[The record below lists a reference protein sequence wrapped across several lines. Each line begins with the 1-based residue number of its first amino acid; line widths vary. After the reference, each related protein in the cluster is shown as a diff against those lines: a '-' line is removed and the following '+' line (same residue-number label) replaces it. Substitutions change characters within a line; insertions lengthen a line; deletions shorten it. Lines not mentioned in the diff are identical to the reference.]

1 MNLYTVFSRQFAERP
16 EATALIDA
24 RNDRS
29 WSYAELN
36 NTCAQ
41 VASRLKAAGLRKG
54 DAVLLFVPMSVALYV
69 SLLACFRLGLVAVI
83 IDPGGGRVYI
93 NRCCSLYPPRAFI
106 GTPKAHLL
114 RLLVSSLRAIP
125 NKFSIG
131 MPVPGATRLSLDTT
145 LSESVAVAD
154 VEDSA
159 AALVSF
165 TSGSTGSP
173 KAAVRS
179 HGFLLAQHRAIS
191 NNHCAAAG
199 TKNLPLFPVFVLSN
213 LASGVTSI
221 LVDVD
226 LRRPERIDA
235 AALIHAIG
243 RYQPHS
249 LGAPPVVLS
258 RVIEYCDQHRLNLS
272 QKLTVYSGGAPV
284 FPALLSDFTRIAP
297 NAQLVSVYGS
307 TEAEPIALS
316 AYENN
321 GSGSKASSDRR
332 KGLLAGMPVHEISL
346 RIIRDSAQDVK
357 SKMSTGAFAEICL
370 CSDEI
375 GEIVVS
381 GEHVLQTYLNGNG
394 DAENKIQV
402 DGRIWHR
409 TGDAGSLDSDGR
421 LWLAGR
427 CQARLEDDRGI
438 SYPLGIEAVAQE
450 VGNVERAALVTL
462 QGDRVLLVA
471 CKQVCQN
478 MVEQEIRPRLVGA
491 GIDVLR
497 FMSSLPVDRRHNG
510 KIDYARLYKLLG

>member
-1 MNLYTVFSRQFAERP
+1 MNLYTVFSHQFAERP

-24 RNDRS
+24 HNDKS

-36 NTCAQ
+36 NACAQ
-41 VASRLKAAGLRKG
+41 VASRLKAASLRQG
-54 DAVLLFVPMSVALYV
+54 DAVLLIVPMSVALYV
-69 SLLACFRLGLVAVI
+69 SILACFRLGLVAVI
-83 IDPGGGRVYI
+83 IDPGGGRAHFD
-93 NRCCSLYPPRAFI
+93 RCCSLYPPKAFI
-106 GTPKAHLL
+106 GTVKAHLL
-114 RLLVSSLRAIP
+114 RFLVPSLRAIP

-131 MPVPGATRLSLDTT
+131 IPLPGAIRLSLDTT
-145 LSESVAVAD
+145 PSESVTVAD

-191 NNHCAAAG
+191 NNHCAVAG

-221 LVDVD
+221 LADVD
-226 LRRPERIDA
+226 LRRPDRIDV
-235 AALIHAIG
+235 AALIQAIG

-258 RVIEYCDQHRLNLS
+258 RVIEYCNQHRLYLS

-284 FPALLSDFTRIAP
+284 FPALLNDFKRIAP

-316 AYENN
+316 AYEDN
-321 GSGSKASSDRR
+321 GSGSNASSDRS
-332 KGLLAGMPVHEISL
+332 KGLLAGMPVPEISL
-346 RIIRDSAQDVK
+346 RIIKDSTKDVK
-357 SKMSTGAFAEICL
+357 STMSTGAFEEICL
-370 CSDEI
+370 RSDEI

-394 DAENKIQV
+394 DAENKIRV
-402 DGRIWHR
+402 DGRVWHR

-438 SYPLGIEAVAQE
+438 SYPLGVEAAALE
-450 VGNVERAALVTL
+450 VGYVERAALVTL

-471 CKQVCQN
+471 CKRVYQN
-478 MVEQEIRPRLVGA
+478 LVEQEIRTRLVGA

-497 FMSSLPVDRRHNG
+497 FMSSLPVDHRHNG
-510 KIDYARLYKLLG
+510 KIDYARLHKLLG